1 MMPKAMMPK
10 AKSRKDADFGDILA
24 ALDQNKA
31 KEERADPAE
40 GEQGETIASRKGA
53 SPAGKPLL
61 RFLQSLS
68 LPWQSRLAGLISGLG
83 LRQKEAYTQEASCP
97 DPPPHPAAAE
107 GQTATADSPA
117 PVREKSE
124 DESIAEELG
133 LSARLGLIDLKRIR
147 RDFARKNHPDRF
159 EPARRSS
166 AERRM
171 SIANMLIDEQIRQNR
186 KRECGGQNAR

>member
-1 MMPKAMMPK
+1 MPTMMPK

-24 ALDQNKA
+24 ALDQNAA

-40 GEQGETIASRKGA
+40 GAEEEAFGSRKGA
-53 SPAGKPLL
+53 SPAGKPLMRL
-61 RFLQSLS
+61 LQSLS
-68 LPWQSRLAGLISGLG
+68 FPWQGRLAGLISGLG
-83 LRQKEAYTQEASCP
+83 LRQKEAYAQEAVSP
-97 DPPPHPAAAE
+97 DPPPHPAAAA
-107 GQTATADSPA
+107 GHTATAASPA
-117 PVREKSE
+117 SVREKSE
-124 DESIAEELG
+124 NESIAEELG
-133 LSARLGLIDLKRIR
+133 LSACLGLIDLKRIR